1 MTFHDGS
8 LVDFLTPHVPLPNP
22 LVRSVNFLGN
32 PPGREERRWVN
43 NGNSNVGL
51 DGRNSMADVML
62 TNWLCSTSYWVCM
75 LMG

>member
-8 LVDFLTPHVPLPNP
+8 LVDFLEN
-22 LVRSVNFLGN
+22 LVSGPRDSEEGC
-32 PPGREERRWVN
+32 EERRWVN
-43 NGNSNVGL
+43 RGNSNVGL
-51 DGRNSMADVML
+51 DGRNSIADVML